1 MIQSVLIFALGFL
14 AAVLLALMVAPA
26 IWRRVVYL
34 TRKRIEAALPLSA
47 NELNAERDKLRAE
60 HALAVRR
67 VEMQVQGLR
76 EEGTRQK
83 IFIEEQG
90 DKLRDLEKKLA
101 DSEDKGTRL
110 QAEVESLTE
119 RVHELTTEM
128 SDTSVML
135 ESTRT
140 ELDTRT
146 GELKN
151 AKNEIADRD
160 RQLAERADELE
171 AAAGQIK
178 AHMADVAERDAHIQ
192 MLNAQIGELKD
203 ARKALQSEIQELGA
217 EGRATGGMLSTE
229 RKRFAQVEAKL
240 EQSIAQVSV
249 LEEKLE
255 RRAKELQRMSEEG
268 VANENALR
276 EMEQRAVAAERQS
289 AAQEKQIAEMTMRID
304 RLMAS
309 AMGEKEQEDS
319 MGELR
324 LKMAQQSVTIHS
336 LELERDTLKRELA
349 ASRSGANGDP
359 VSGDNVLREK
369 LNQLA
374 AEVVAMAARLE
385 GPQSRINT
393 LLDDDAM
400 PAASDVVS
408 LAERIK
414 ALQRAAGA
422 QSGSA

>member
-1 MIQSVLIFALGFL
+1 MIQSVLIFTLGFL
-14 AAVLLALMVAPA
+14 AAVLFALMVAPT
-26 IWRRVVYL
+26 IWRRAVYL
-34 TRKRIEAALPLSA
+34 TRKRIEAALPLSV
-47 NELNAERDKLRAE
+47 NELNAEKDKLRAE

-67 VEMQVQGLR
+67 VEMQVRALR
-76 EEGTRQK
+76 EEGARQK

-101 DSEDKGTRL
+101 DSEEQGSRL
-110 QAEVESLTE
+110 EGEVASLTE
-119 RVHELTTEM
+119 RVHEMTTEL
-128 SDTSVML
+128 SDTSVVL

-151 AKNEIADRD
+151 ARAEIADRD
-160 RQLAERADELE
+160 RRLEEKAEELENAERR
-171 AAAGQIK
+171 IK
-178 AHMADVAERDAHIQ
+178 AHLAEVSERDAHIQ
-192 MLNAQIGELKD
+192 MLNAQIGELKE
-203 ARKALQSEIQELGA
+203 ARKALQSEIRELGA
-217 EGRATGGMLSTE
+217 EGRATGGMLTTE

-249 LEEKLE
+249 LEDKYE
-255 RRAKELQRMSEEG
+255 RRGKELQRMREEG
-268 VANENALR
+268 VAREKALG
-276 EMEQRAVAAERQS
+276 EMEQRAHVAERHS
-289 AAQEKQIAEMTMRID
+289 EAQEKQIAEMTTRID

-309 AMGEKEQEDS
+309 AMGEKDQEES
-319 MGELR
+319 MGELQ

-336 LELERDTLKRELA
+336 LELERDALKRELA
-349 ASRSGANGDP
+349 AAKSGANGEP

-400 PAASDVVS
+400 PAPGDVVS

-414 ALQRAAGA
+414 ALQRAASV
-422 QSGSA
+422 QRNSA